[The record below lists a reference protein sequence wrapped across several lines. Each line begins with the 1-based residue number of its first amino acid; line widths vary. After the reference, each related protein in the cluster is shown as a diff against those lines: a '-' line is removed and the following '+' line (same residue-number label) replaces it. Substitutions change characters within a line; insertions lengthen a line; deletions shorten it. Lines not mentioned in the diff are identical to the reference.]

1 MKTLIRYATSA
12 DFHALLSIDASS
24 FPREIAYDNV
34 ELAYLMNRPGAETLV
49 LEEDGEIAAFLLM
62 EVNRKRKQ
70 ATLVTLDVKNEKR
83 RNGYAA
89 ELLERSETILRD
101 AGVARYELQVDTRN
115 DAALS
120 FYRKHGFQVERRLA
134 KYYPGGRDAWQMIKK
149 LPKSGGE

>member
-12 DFHALLSIDASS
+12 DFHTLLSIDEAS
-24 FPREIAYDNV
+24 FPREVAYDCV
-34 ELAYLMNRPGAETLV
+34 ELAHMMGRPGAETIV

-62 EVNRKRKQ
+62 DVNRRRQQ

-83 RNGYAA
+83 RHGYAA
-89 ELLERSETILRD
+89 ELLERSESILRD
-101 AGVARYELQVDTRN
+101 RGVVRYDLQVDTKN

-120 FYRKHGFQVERRLA
+120 FYRKHGFQVEKRLA

-149 LPKSGGE
+149 LPKAGGE